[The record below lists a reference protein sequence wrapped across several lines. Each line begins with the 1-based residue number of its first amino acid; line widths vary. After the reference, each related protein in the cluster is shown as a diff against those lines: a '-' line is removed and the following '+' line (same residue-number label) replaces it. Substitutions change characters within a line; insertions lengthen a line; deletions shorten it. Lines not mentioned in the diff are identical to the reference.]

1 MKRFLSF
8 ILALTLAVSLVPS
21 AFAASDEAVQA
32 ANALHTLGLF
42 NGTGTDANGNPIYD
56 LDRAPTR
63 EEAITMLI
71 RLMGKEK
78 IAKGY
83 NWDYNWGIPFTDVS
97 GWAKPYVGAA
107 YKWGLTSGT
116 SETTFG
122 GKQKVSAM
130 QYLTFVLRALD
141 YEDGT
146 DFQWDK
152 AWKLS
157 DEIGVTSGQYTS
169 DRSITRGELA
179 IISAKAV
186 SAPMKNYGILLDEML
201 NEGVITPKMIK
212 ASGLDIIPDFSY
224 DDIRF
229 QYIKDKEKFYR
240 LCDGTWWTYTKDDED
255 YDAYDDAYNN
265 RKNNWLD
272 LDGDL
277 KLYFDEYTNEP
288 YLTIDAFATL
298 NTLFSGDYTRMI
310 RASDSKT
317 SQFASG
323 VVWLTQRNIGCA
335 YHVQRKEVSLN
346 NYKSDVSVAYKTKD
360 LKYSLTEAV
369 SNSYIGWTE
378 RSKIERALNTSIYQQ
393 TGVKCKVEMNYLPYQ
408 HQLDNGGNVYGYQ
421 PVFNVH
427 GLLDYFGITDPVIR
441 DKFENIQVKNIDGT
455 DVLIVN

>member
-8 ILALTLAVSLVPS
+8 ILALALAVSLVPS

-71 RLMGKEK
+71 RLMGKEAD
-78 IAKGY
+78 AKGY
-83 NWDYNWGIPFTDVS
+83 NWEMPFTDVS
-97 GWAKPYVGAA
+97 NWAKPYIGYA
-107 YKWGLTSGT
+107 YAYSLTSGT

-152 AWKLS
+152 AWELS
-157 DEIGVTSGQYTS
+157 DEIGLTSGQYTS
-169 DRSITRGELA
+169 DTSITRGDIA
-179 IISAKAV
+179 IISLKAL
-186 SAPMKNYGILLDEML
+186 SISNKYNWTLLEQLL
-201 NEGVITPKMIK
+201 NEEIISQKMIAKSGIDITP
-212 ASGLDIIPDFSY
+212 DFNNS
-224 DDIRF
+224 RTTF
-229 QYIKDKEKFYR
+229 QYIKDGAKFYR
-240 LCDGTWWTYTKDDED
+240 LCDGTFWSYTSDD
-255 YDAYDDAYNN
+255 YDDDFFETS
-265 RKNNWLD
+265 WM
-272 LDGDL
+272 GMSGIVEI
-277 KLYFDEYTNEP
+277 YFDKYTGDP
-288 YLTIDAFATL
+288 YVTLDTFAAL

-310 RASDSKT
+310 RASDSNT

-335 YHVQRKEVSLN
+335 YRVQRKEVSLN
-346 NYKSDVSVAYKTKD
+346 NYKSDVSVAYKSKD

-369 SNSYIGWTE
+369 SNSSIDWTE
-378 RSKIERALNTSIYQQ
+378 RNKIERALNTSIYQQ

-408 HQLDNGGNVYGYQ
+408 HQLDNEVDVYGYQ

>member
-71 RLMGKEK
+71 RLMGKEAD
-78 IAKGY
+78 AKRQDWLW
-83 NWDYNWGIPFTDVS
+83 NTPFTDVS
-97 GWAKPYVGAA
+97 NWAKPYIGYA
-107 YKWGLTSGT
+107 YAYSLTSGT

-122 GKQKVSAM
+122 GKQKVNTT
-130 QYLTFVLRALD
+130 QYLTFVLRALG

-157 DEIGVTSGQYTS
+157 DEIGLTSGQYTS
-169 DRSITRGELA
+169 DTSITRGDIA
-179 IISAKAV
+179 IISLKAL
-186 SAPMKNYGILLDEML
+186 SISNKYNWTLLEQLL
-201 NEGVITPKMIK
+201 NEEIISQKMIAKSGIDITP
-212 ASGLDIIPDFSY
+212 DFNNSSTT
-224 DDIRF
+224 F
-229 QYIKDKEKFYR
+229 QYIKDGAKFYR
-240 LCDGTWWTYTKDDED
+240 LCDGTFWSYTSDD
-255 YDAYDDAYNN
+255 YDDDFFETS
-265 RKNNWLD
+265 WM
-272 LDGDL
+272 GMSGIVEI
-277 KLYFDEYTNEP
+277 YFDKYTGAP
-288 YLTIDAFATL
+288 YVTLDTFAAL
-298 NTLFSGDYTRMI
+298 NTLFSGGYNRMI

-335 YHVQRKEVSLN
+335 YCVQRKEVSLN
-346 NYKSDVSVAYKTKD
+346 NYKSDVSVAYKSKD
-360 LKYSLTEAV
+360 LKYSLTEAD
-369 SNSYIGWTE
+369 SNSSIDWTE
-378 RSKIERALNTSIYQQ
+378 TSKIEKVLSTSIYQQ
-393 TGVKCKVEMNYLPYQ
+393 TGVKCKVEKNVLPYQ
-408 HQLDNGGNVYGYQ
+408 QQLDNGVNVCGYQ
-421 PVFNVH
+421 PVFNIY

>member
-32 ANALHTLGLF
+32 ANALHALGLF

-71 RLMGKEK
+71 RLMGKESD
-78 IAKGY
+78 AKGY
-83 NWDYNWGIPFTDVS
+83 NWEMPFTDVS

-107 YKWGLTSGT
+107 YSWGLTSGT

-157 DEIGVTSGQYTS
+157 DKIALTSGQYTS
-169 DRSITRGELA
+169 DRSITRGDVA
-179 IISAKAV
+179 IISLKAL
-186 SAPMKNYGILLDEML
+186 SISNKYNWTLLEQLL
-201 NEGVITPKMIK
+201 NEEIISQKMVK
-212 ASGLDIIPDFSY
+212 KSGIDIITDFNSSSTT
-224 DDIRF
+224 F
-229 QYIKDKEKFYR
+229 QYVKDGAKFYR
-240 LCDGTWWTYTKDDED
+240 LCDGTFGSYTSDD
-255 YDAYDDAYNN
+255 YDDDFFEESWMSTA
-265 RKNNWLD
+265 KI
-272 LDGDL
+272 
-277 KLYFDEYTNEP
+277 YFDKYTGDP
-288 YLTIDAFATL
+288 YVTLDTFAAL
-298 NTLFSGDYTRMI
+298 NTLFSGDYNRMI
-310 RASDSKT
+310 RASDSQT

-335 YHVQRKEVSLN
+335 YRVQRKEVSLN
-346 NYKSDVSVAYKTKD
+346 NYKSDVSVAYKSKD
-360 LKYSLTEAV
+360 LKYSLTEADN
-369 SNSYIGWTE
+369 NSSIDWTE

-393 TGVKCKVEMNYLPYQ
+393 TGVKCKVERNWLPYQ
-408 HQLDNGGNVYGYQ
+408 QQLDNVGIVYGYQ
-421 PVFNVH
+421 PAFNVH

>member
-8 ILALTLAVSLVPS
+8 ILALTLAASLVPS

-71 RLMGKEK
+71 RLMGKEAD
-78 IAKGY
+78 AKGY
-83 NWDYNWGIPFTDVS
+83 NWEMPFTDVS
-97 GWAKPYVGAA
+97 NWAKPYIGYA
-107 YKWGLTSGT
+107 YAYSLTSGT

-157 DEIGVTSGQYTS
+157 DEIGLTSGQYTS
-169 DRSITRGELA
+169 DTSITRGDIA
-179 IISAKAV
+179 IISLKAL
-186 SAPMKNYGILLDEML
+186 SISNKYNWTLLEQLL
-201 NEGVITPKMIK
+201 NEEIISQKMIAKSGIDITP
-212 ASGLDIIPDFSY
+212 DFNNS
-224 DDIRF
+224 RTTF
-229 QYIKDKEKFYR
+229 QYIKDGAKFYR
-240 LCDGTWWTYTKDDED
+240 LCDGTFWSYTSDD
-255 YDAYDDAYNN
+255 YDDDFFETS
-265 RKNNWLD
+265 WM
-272 LDGDL
+272 GMSGIVEI
-277 KLYFDEYTNEP
+277 YFDKYTGDP
-288 YLTIDAFATL
+288 YVTLDTFAAL
-298 NTLFSGDYTRMI
+298 NTLFSGDYNRMI

-335 YHVQRKEVSLN
+335 YRVQRKEVSLN
-346 NYKSDVSVAYKTKD
+346 NYKSDVSVAYKSKD
-360 LKYSLTEAV
+360 LKYSLTEV
-369 SNSYIGWTE
+369 DSNSSIDWTE

-408 HQLDNGGNVYGYQ
+408 HQLDNGGNIYGYQ